1 MVDIVS
7 SSQEVIGHG
16 AFSIVYKAKLKKN
29 PSQTVAIK
37 AITKKNLAK
46 SRNLLGTEIV
56 ILKKLTELNHEN
68 VVALIDYKETPNH
81 IYLVM
86 EYCNGGDLADYLLE
100 KGTLSES
107 TIILFLIQIAGA
119 MQAMV
124 SKNIVHRDLK
134 PQNILLSNDGKSKTP
149 SPQDIRLKIAD
160 FGFARFLDDG
170 VMAGTLCG
178 SPMYMAP
185 EVIMSCKY
193 DSKADL
199 WSIGTIVFQCLTG
212 RAPFQRQTPQAL
224 KYYYEKNARLAPK
237 IPEGTSPQL
246 ADLLLGLLK
255 RDSAD
260 RMDFDTFFHH
270 RFIRPQNNIKRKTSS
285 MSIPSLEL
293 EEDSGGS
300 MLPPSP
306 INAEITSPPQQQNS
320 AFDAATLLDSEH
332 NVCRVNNKKRKDSV
346 EDEGSKSPSVD
357 DFVIVPANLAMD
369 SADQHSRNRAPTVS
383 SKPKKNLARAA
394 SSPLTEPI
402 PVPSQKAAYQHIQ
415 QCIVRSRTKS
425 GDSLSSASG
434 GSNLGPLPE
443 DGVVS
448 EPNKNT
454 SKETCP
460 TQEKRTRKV
469 STGSVADIRQMSPP
483 TVQFTMGTP
492 PLGHRRRT
500 SSSSSTGGPGT
511 CTPPQQHPWTT
522 PTSSPIRKSPSGNI
536 SGLPPI
542 LGSPVAS
549 INQENLTVD
558 NAPRVQ
564 ENIATA
570 VAVIGSNDTSVR
582 RRSSDIIGRNV
593 VLNYGNGNLYPSFHR
608 SSSLMNLTRRSSF
621 NSCNKE
627 NNSPGDFFPDGYP
640 VLPPPDLSE
649 DTLLSPEHTEILNKL
664 RFISV
669 LTDTIIDV
677 ARGKAAP
684 LSALTESVVT
694 RNYSETNNNNNSNN
708 NYNKAWLDSNLP
720 HHRRL
725 QQLLLYMRC
734 LQHISITL
742 DFSKSELTSK
752 KLKPSTSV
760 KNILA
765 TLNERFRHCL
775 SMTRML
781 NSENLLSECGLDSQ
795 TTEITADRLLYSHA
809 IEQCQAAA
817 LDELFGNPEECFQ
830 RYQGAHVLLHALQF
844 QTQSDEEKFCL
855 NRYKDA
861 VEKRLHILEEQGFI
875 QAYTTSI

>member
-1 MVDIVS
+1 MYSHNSKIGSIGNYEYNSKDL
-7 SSQEVIGHG
+7 IGHG
-16 AFSIVYKAKLKKN
+16 AFAVVYKGRVKKN

-100 KGTLSES
+100 KGTLSE
-107 TIILFLIQIAGA
+107 I
-119 MQAMV
+119 
-124 SKNIVHRDLK
+124 HRDLK
-134 PQNILLSNDGKSKTP
+134 PQNILLN
-149 SPQDIRLKIAD
+149 
-160 FGFARFLDDG
+160 DG

-346 EDEGSKSPSVD
+346 EDEGT
-357 DFVIVPANLAMD
+357 MD

-684 LSALTESVVT
+684 LSALTD
-694 RNYSETNNNNNSNN
+694 NN